1 MRVVFTREVE
11 AGSITVSP
19 RPVWKCRS
27 CPMYGKR
34 PSCPPHAPPWN
45 EAREWVGSYRK
56 ALLLKFEVDYSRFEE
71 EKREVLNHLLELE
84 TELFRKGKAYA
95 FALFPGSCNLCSE
108 CSFERTGKCQ
118 LPEKVRPS
126 IDAVGIELSSITEI
140 NFSESV
146 LYGLVMIE

>member
-1 MRVVFTREVE
+1 MRVILTREVE
-11 AGSITVSP
+11 AEDITVSP

-34 PSCPPHAPPWN
+34 PSCPPHAPPWG
-45 EAREWVGSYRK
+45 EAREWVRSYRR
-56 ALLLKFEVDYSRFEE
+56 ALLVKFEVDYSRFEE

-84 TELFRKGKAYA
+84 NKLFREGKAYA
-95 FALFPGSCNLCSE
+95 FALFPGNCNLCLD
-108 CSFERTGKCQ
+108 CPFERTGECRM
-118 LPEKVRPS
+118 PEKVRPS